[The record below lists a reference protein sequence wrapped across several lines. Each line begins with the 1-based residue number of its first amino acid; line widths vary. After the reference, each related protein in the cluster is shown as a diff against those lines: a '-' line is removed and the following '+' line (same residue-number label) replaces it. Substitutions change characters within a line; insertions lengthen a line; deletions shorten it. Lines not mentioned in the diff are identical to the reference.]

1 MELREGRKVG
11 KRGNCSDLEPI
22 SSCPLNPWQD
32 TGKSHSVSAPGLAY
46 PPPLRPFP
54 LVLAPTPTYR
64 PLQDPNTL
72 YLAIASM
79 PMTMVLVLALAIM
92 SSAREWETSR
102 IGLLERSEKELI
114 SRLSGLQG
122 QESTKYRLV

>member
-1 MELREGRKVG
+1 
-11 KRGNCSDLEPI
+11 
-22 SSCPLNPWQD
+22 
-32 TGKSHSVSAPGLAY
+32 
-46 PPPLRPFP
+46 
-54 LVLAPTPTYR
+54 
-64 PLQDPNTL
+64 
-72 YLAIASM
+72 M